1 MDPGNVHYLCIH
13 KGQFPLARNLVATR
27 AELAPA
33 KSSAV
38 EIAVRKYFECV
49 SNDLRDRLC
58 PVEKSSRKAALFY
71 LIWYYF
77 LSQ

>member
-1 MDPGNVHYLCIH
+1 M
-13 KGQFPLARNLVATR
+13 R

-49 SNDLRDRLC
+49 SNDLRDRFC

-71 LIWYYF
+71 LMWYYF